1 MREHNA
7 DRVSSGQQ
15 SNCGPAS
22 RTKIG
27 YFIPVF
33 PGQTHNFFWRERMA
47 LKELG
52 VETCLIST
60 RRPPRGIVSP
70 TWAKDAQKET
80 TYLFPFSFFDLL
92 RVFIIMI
99 KAGVSAWMNC
109 ARIITSVQDATLA
122 GKVRLMLLIPIAA
135 KLVWVSQR
143 QGWQH
148 VHVHSCADA
157 ANIAMF
163 ANALYGLTY
172 SLTLHNPLSV
182 HGPNQR
188 QKWSHAR
195 FGIVITRAIYD
206 EVNKTL
212 TGFLPPRLAIAPMG
226 VDVVQFNRH
235 VPYRPYAGEGEMRV
249 FSCGRLNPA
258 KGFAFLISAIKLL
271 VDQGTNVRLTIAG
284 EDDVGGTG
292 YRWKLAALTAESGV
306 SERVTFLGAVPEE
319 IVREHLEQAHVF
331 VLASLAE
338 PLGVVLMEAM
348 AMSMPVVATDAGGVP
363 ELIENGVDGILVDP
377 GDANALVAAIMRVME
392 DPLLAVRLS
401 QASRSKI
408 IESFSH
414 HRSARVIA
422 DLLAA
427 G

>member
-1 MREHNA
+1 
-7 DRVSSGQQ
+7 
-15 SNCGPAS
+15 
-22 RTKIG
+22 
-27 YFIPVF
+27 
-33 PGQTHNFFWRERMA
+33 MA

-52 VETCLIST
+52 VETSLIST

-70 TWAKDAQKET
+70 TWAKAAQAET
-80 TYLFPFSFFDLL
+80 TYLFPFSFFDFL
-92 RVFIIMI
+92 RAFIIMTR
-99 KAGVSAWMNC
+99 AGVSAWMNC
-109 ARIITSVQDATLA
+109 ARIITSVQDVTLA

-135 KLVWVSQR
+135 KLIWVSQR

-195 FGIVITRAIYD
+195 FCIVITRTIYD
-206 EVNKTL
+206 EVTKTL
-212 TGFLPPRLAIAPMG
+212 VGFLPPRLAIAPMG

-235 VPYRPYAGEGEMRV
+235 APYRPYAGEGELRV

-258 KGFAFLISAIKLL
+258 KGYPFLISAIKLL
-271 VDQGTNVRLTIAG
+271 ADQGVNVRLIIAG

-306 SERVTFLGAVPEE
+306 SERVAFLGAVPEE
-319 IVREHLEQAHVF
+319 IVRERLEQAHVF

-363 ELIENGVDGILVDP
+363 ELIENGVDGILVEP
-377 GDANALVAAIMRVME
+377 GDANALAAAIMRVME
-392 DPLLAVRLS
+392 DSLLAVRLS

-408 IESFSH
+408 VESFSH

-427 G
+427 R